1 MLTVD
6 NLQYDEDLMMAAMI
20 LFFAFN
26 YNSWSVTFWIAP
38 ALIFIPYMVQI
49 SQFQNLRFHPYTG
62 QELTEADQ
70 KQFVAYR
77 ALQMLCFIALC
88 LVKHYN

>member
-1 MLTVD
+1 
-6 NLQYDEDLMMAAMI
+6 MMAAMI

-26 YNSWSVTFWIAP
+26 YNSWTVTFWIAP